1 MISVMILLFVITL
14 VYIAVSDRLV
24 SMVRLLSLQGVL
36 LFVVAILEL
45 HKVDALNF
53 GFIIAETLLVKG
65 VVLPYLLFR
74 TIKKNKL
81 ERETNLTVSPILSL
95 IIVSGFVFGSFLM
108 GFTLHD
114 HHIKVG
120 YFTASVS
127 ALLTGL
133 FIVVARQKIVTH
145 VMGYLVL
152 ENGIFLLSL
161 AVGNEMPLAVNT
173 AILLDLL
180 SSVLLLAFLVDAVGK
195 TFKTTDVHELNELTD

>member
-1 MISVMILLFVITL
+1 MISVMILLFVVTL
-14 VYIAVSDRLV
+14 VYMAVSDRLH
-24 SMVRLLSLQGVL
+24 SMVRLLATQGVL
-36 LFVVAILEL
+36 LFVLAILEL
-45 HKVDALNF
+45 HNVDALNF
-53 GFIIAETLLVKG
+53 GFIITETLLVKG
-65 VVLPYLLFR
+65 VVLPWLLFR

-81 ERETNLTVSPILSL
+81 ERETELTVSPILSL
-95 IIVSGFVFGSFLM
+95 IIVSAFVFGSFLM

-145 VMGYLVL
+145 VVGYLVL

-161 AVGNEMPLAVNT
+161 AVGSEMPLAVNT